1 MILICQKSLRDWRE
15 NKKELFVE
23 GEKVIGEYIK
33 LDDVFFQIVGVHK
46 YIQGGGFE
54 TDGDIFIPLQHLKT
68 FIIRV
73 KTLVG
78 SQLQPM
84 MIQM

>member
-1 MILICQKSLRDWRE
+1 MM
-15 NKKELFVE
+15 
-23 GEKVIGEYIK
+23 
-33 LDDVFFQIVGVHK
+33 FFQIVGVHK

-54 TDGDIFIPLQHLKT
+54 TDGDIFIPFTT
-68 FIIRV
+68 FKNIYNTV

-78 SQLQPM
+78 LQLQPM